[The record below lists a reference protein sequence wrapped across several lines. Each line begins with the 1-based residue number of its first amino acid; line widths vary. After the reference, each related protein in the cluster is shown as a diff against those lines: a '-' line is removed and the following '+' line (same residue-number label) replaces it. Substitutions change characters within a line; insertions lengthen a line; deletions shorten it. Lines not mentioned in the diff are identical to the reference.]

1 MADIFQDPSGFLKP
15 CELWTCMQR
24 CTQITCHPLTPLMR
38 CVCFC
43 NSKCHREMR
52 SFFFLHSSGCGFFDP
67 VIYKFII
74 SLLAFL
80 MKSWPSV
87 SSLKGNPL
95 AASLWHLR
103 LAGMAALVL
112 CGHNE
117 VNHGYLSTDTE
128 DCDSW
133 RSQAHCCDGEV
144 VCRVCL
150 QRTKCHSHPG
160 WESGEWHEIS
170 IHHLEQLAIQ
180 HINCLSLEFSI

>member
-24 CTQITCHPLTPLMR
+24 CTQITCHSLTPLMC

-43 NSKCHREMR
+43 NFPFLPQGNEII
-52 SFFFLHSSGCGFFDP
+52 FFLHSSGCGFFDP

-74 SLLAFL
+74 SSLAFL

-95 AASLWHLR
+95 TASLWHLR
-103 LAGMAALVL
+103 LAGTTALVL
-112 CGHNE
+112 RGHNE

-133 RSQAHCCDGEV
+133 RSQAHCCDGEG
-144 VCRVCL
+144 VCRCVC
-150 QRTKCHSHPG
+150 
-160 WESGEWHEIS
+160 SGPSAVYIPEEN
-170 IHHLEQLAIQ
+170 QGNGMRFQ
-180 HINCLSLEFSI
+180 FTT

>member
-1 MADIFQDPSGFLKP
+1 MYTNYVPSLNTSHT
-15 CELWTCMQR
+15 L
-24 CTQITCHPLTPLMR
+24 
-38 CVCFC
+38 CVLLQLQMPQG
-43 NSKCHREMR
+43 NEII
-52 SFFFLHSSGCGFFDP
+52 FFLHSSGCGFFDP

-74 SLLAFL
+74 SSLAFL

-112 CGHNE
+112 RGHNE
-117 VNHGYLSTDTE
+117 VNHGYLSTDTK

-133 RSQAHCCDGEV
+133 RSQTHCCDGEV
-144 VCRVCL
+144 LCRVCL